1 MTETEAIDMMLQD
14 VEVTI
19 SDATIDTER
28 TTITAVDQGVM
39 IVHSGQEK
47 IGPEMMS
54 PEELEA
60 IETDAPTM
68 EKWSAEEAIEIVA
81 IAGIEDV
88 IIETM
93 NSESELNLGLTLSS
107 IFKFSSI
114 FYRGGG
120 GANTG
125 RSDRGPQDEWRRGD
139 DKDKAGKDSNQWRKT
154 DDGKSKNEDDEGWT
168 QVRKN

>member
-1 MTETEAIDMMLQD
+1 MTEEIDMMLQD

-93 NSESELNLGLTLSS
+93 NSESELN
-107 IFKFSSI
+107 
-114 FYRGGG
+114 
-120 GANTG
+120 
-125 RSDRGPQDEWRRGD
+125 
-139 DKDKAGKDSNQWRKT
+139 
-154 DDGKSKNEDDEGWT
+154 
-168 QVRKN
+168 